1 MFFILTFLKQKF
13 RIITNV
19 LRGGGAMS
27 EKERQVLQLLKENP
41 YYAQQ
46 EMAEILNISRPT
58 LANIIS
64 SLIKRGEIIGRG
76 YVLKEHT
83 EILAIG
89 GANVD
94 RKFRI
99 DGPVQLGTSNPASV
113 TYSVGGV
120 ARNIAENLGR
130 LQHNVQ
136 LVTTFGQD
144 LDMELIKS
152 ESSAYM
158 NFDYMEILQSETTG
172 SYTAVLNND
181 GELIIAMANMAI
193 YDKLLPSLF
202 KRHEVAFTKSKLI
215 IIDLNCPKETVK
227 YFKTIAQVNNIPLC
241 IVPVSSPKMTR
252 MPEDLNGVTYF
263 ICNTDEAESYLSMKI
278 ETDEHYEEACRKL
291 RQLGA
296 TYVIITRGS
305 KGVIAAS
312 GDSIK
317 AYNAIPVA
325 EVVDVTGA
333 GDAFVSAFLHG
344 MLEIHN
350 FEQAIELGLVNSS
363 RTLQCY
369 ETVRLELAADEL
381 INL

>member
-1 MFFILTFLKQKF
+1 M
-13 RIITNV
+13 N
-19 LRGGGAMS
+19 
-27 EKERQVLQLLKENP
+27 EKERQVLQLIKENP

-46 EMAEILNISRPT
+46 EMAEILNISRPA

-76 YVLKEHT
+76 YVLKEHN
-83 EILAIG
+83 EIIAIG

-99 DGPVQLGTSNPASV
+99 EGVEQLATSNPVTV

-144 LDMELIKS
+144 HDMELIKS
-152 ESSAYM
+152 ESSSFM
-158 NFDYMEILQSETTG
+158 KFDYAETLHHNTTG
-172 SYTAVLNND
+172 SYTAVLNGD
-181 GELIIAMANMAI
+181 GELVIAMANMAI

-202 KRHEVAFTKSKLI
+202 KRHEVAFTKAKLI
-215 IIDLNCPKETVK
+215 VIDLNCPKETVN
-227 YFKTIAQVNNIPLC
+227 YFQTIAQMNHIPLC
-241 IVPVSSPKMTR
+241 IVPVSSPKMKR
-252 MPEDLNGVTYF
+252 MPEDLKGVTYF
-263 ICNTDEAESYLSMKI
+263 ICNKDEAETYLSMKI
-278 ETDEHYEEACRKL
+278 ETDEHYEEACKKL

-296 TYVIITRGS
+296 EYVVITRGS

-312 GDSIK
+312 SDILK
-317 AYNAIPVA
+317 VFEAIPVSD
-325 EVVDVTGA
+325 VVDVTGA

-350 FEQAIELGLVNSS
+350 FEQAVELGLVNAS
-363 RTLQCY
+363 RTLQSY
-369 ETVRLELAADEL
+369 ETVRLELSVNEL
-381 INL
+381 SNWRQQS

>member
-1 MFFILTFLKQKF
+1 M
-13 RIITNV
+13 N
-19 LRGGGAMS
+19 
-27 EKERQVLQLLKENP
+27 EKEMQVLQLIKENP

-76 YVLKEHT
+76 YVLKEHS

-99 DGPVQLGTSNPASV
+99 NDPVQLGTSNPASV

-130 LQHNVQ
+130 LRHNVQ

-158 NFDYMEILQSETTG
+158 KFDYIENLHDEATG
-172 SYTAVLNND
+172 SYTAVLDSD

-227 YFKTIAQVNNIPLC
+227 YFKTIAQMNNIPLC

-278 ETDEHYEEACRKL
+278 ETDEHYEEACKKL

-296 TYVIITRGS
+296 EYVIITRGS
-305 KGVIAAS
+305 KGIIAAS
-312 GDSIK
+312 SDGIK
-317 AYNAIPVA
+317 AFKAHPVT

-344 MLEIHN
+344 MLELHK
-350 FEQAIELGLVNSS
+350 FEQAIELGLVNAS

-369 ETVRLELAADEL
+369 ETVRLDLAVDEL
-381 INL
+381 TNWRL

>member
-1 MFFILTFLKQKF
+1 M
-13 RIITNV
+13 V
-19 LRGGGAMS
+19 LLS
-27 EKERQVLQLLKENP
+27 EKERQVLLLLKENP
-41 YYAQQ
+41 YYGQQ
-46 EMAEILNISRPT
+46 EMAEILQISRPT

-64 SLIKRGEIIGRG
+64 SLIKKGEIVGRG
-76 YVLKEHT
+76 YVLKEHN

-99 DGPVQLGTSNPASV
+99 EGAEQLGTSNPSSV

-144 LDMELIKS
+144 YDMELIKS
-152 ESSAYM
+152 ESSTYM
-158 NFDYMEILQSETTG
+158 KFDYAETIHQQTTG
-172 SYTAVLNND
+172 SYTAVLNGS
-181 GELIIAMANMAI
+181 GELVIAMANMAI
-193 YDKLLPSLF
+193 YDRLTPALL
-202 KRHEVAFTKSKLI
+202 KRHEVAFTKTKLI
-215 IIDLNCPKETVK
+215 VIDLNCPKETVN
-227 YFKTIAQVNNIPLC
+227 YFKNLAQANNIPLC

-252 MPEDLNGVTYF
+252 MPDDLNGVTYF
-263 ICNTDEAESYLSMKI
+263 ICNRDEAETYLSMKI
-278 ETDEHYEEACRKL
+278 ETDEHYEEACKRL

-296 TYVIITRGS
+296 THVIITRGA

-312 GDSIK
+312 SDRIK
-317 AYNAIPVA
+317 TYAAIPVA

-350 FEQAIELGLVNSS
+350 FERAIELGLVNAS

-369 ETVRLELAADEL
+369 ETVRLELAVDEL
-381 INL
+381 IMN

>member
-1 MFFILTFLKQKF
+1 M
-13 RIITNV
+13 N
-19 LRGGGAMS
+19 
-27 EKERQVLQLLKENP
+27 EKERQVLQLIKENP

-46 EMAEILNISRPT
+46 EMAEILNISRPA

-64 SLIKRGEIIGRG
+64 TLIKKGEIIGRG
-76 YVLKEHT
+76 YVLKEHN

-99 DGPVQLGTSNPASV
+99 EGPVQLGTSNPSSV

-130 LQHNVQ
+130 LQHKVQ
-136 LVTTFGQD
+136 LVTMFGQD
-144 LDMELIKS
+144 PDMELIKS
-152 ESSAYM
+152 ESSTFM
-158 NFDYMEILQSETTG
+158 KFDYTEILHHETTG

-193 YDKLLPSLF
+193 YDKLLPTLL
-202 KRHEVAFTKSKLI
+202 KRYEVAFNKSKLI
-215 IIDLNCPKETVK
+215 VIDLNCPKETVS
-227 YFKTIAQVNNIPLC
+227 YYKTFAQVNNIPLC
-241 IVPVSSPKMTR
+241 IVPVSGPKMSR

-263 ICNTDEAESYLSMKI
+263 ICNKDEAETYLSMKI
-278 ETDEHYEEACRKL
+278 ETDEHYEEACKKL

-296 TYVIITRGS
+296 EYVIITRGS
-305 KGVIAAS
+305 KGIIAAS
-312 GDSIK
+312 SDGIK
-317 AYNAIPVA
+317 AFKAHPVT

-350 FEQAIELGLVNSS
+350 FEQAIELGLVNAS

-369 ETVRLELAADEL
+369 ETVRIDLAVDEL
-381 INL
+381 TNWRL